1 MIHAP
6 RLVLVAFVLLTLA
19 ACADSGG
26 SSRTIANP
34 AATLPRS
41 VAGIALTVRRTPDMA
56 AYVDGLPDNATLPAV
71 AKALG
76 LTRADITS
84 TAEVGD
90 FPPGT
95 GTLAAN
101 LTIIETV
108 FRGASPGPL
117 LAAFIADRTGPQAC
131 PRCAV
136 THLTVDGKPVALLS
150 AKGSP
155 FALFAYAL
163 GDILYEISVNDLVGQ
178 GSNLAAAALAL
189 LP

>member
-1 MIHAP
+1 MVHAP
-6 RLVLVAFVLLTLA
+6 RIFLVGFVSLALVG
-19 ACADSGG
+19 CAGFGG
-26 SSRTIANP
+26 APRPIADP

-41 VAGIALTVRRTPDMA
+41 VAGLALTARRTPDVA
-56 AYVDGLPDNATLPAV
+56 AYIDSLPEDATLPAV

-95 GTLAAN
+95 DALATS

-108 FRGASPGPL
+108 FRGASPEPL
-117 LAAFIADRTGPQAC
+117 LAAFIADRTGPRAC
-131 PRCAV
+131 PQCAV
-136 THLTVDGKPVALLS
+136 THMTVSDKPVVLIS
-150 AKGSP
+150 TQGSP
-155 FALFAYAL
+155 FALFAYAT
-163 GDILYEISVNDLVGQ
+163 GDILYEISVNDLAGQ
-178 GSNLAAAALAL
+178 TSDLATAALAL